1 MVGMIHVENHPTLL
15 YISLYIQAVGLMVIE
30 KKIFKKKSHHKS
42 MQAIYPQGPDKFAPK
57 RLDRQ
62 DLWRVPQEIA
72 IHTKGPHGFR
82 AFFH

>member
-1 MVGMIHVENHPTLL
+1 
-15 YISLYIQAVGLMVIE
+15 
-30 KKIFKKKSHHKS
+30 

-57 RLDRQ
+57 RLDWQ

-82 AFFH
+82 AFFHYKSMGVIDLHSVASLDPMCLIGRV